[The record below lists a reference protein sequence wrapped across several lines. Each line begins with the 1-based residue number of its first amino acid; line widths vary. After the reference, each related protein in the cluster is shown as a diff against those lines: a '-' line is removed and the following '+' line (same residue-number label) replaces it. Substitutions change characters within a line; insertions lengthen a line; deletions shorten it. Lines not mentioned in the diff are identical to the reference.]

1 MPLAQALQEPSPE
14 EIAAKET
21 AEQARVLIRS
31 QWLNDPYTKAKIEQV
46 VNLRHTQTV
55 NALTYSLQPGKEA
68 EALAAAKN
76 AAIADQIIGLL
87 TA

>member
-1 MPLAQALQEPSPE
+1 MPLAQALQQTAAED
-14 EIAAKET
+14 IAAMEQ

-46 VNLRHTQTV
+46 IQLRHVQNV
-55 NALTYSLQPGKEA
+55 NTLTYSLQPGKET

>member
-1 MPLAQALQEPSPE
+1 MPLAQALQQPSPDDL
-14 EIAAKET
+14 IAQEQ

-46 VNLRHTQTV
+46 IQLRHVQTV
-55 NALTYSLQPGKEA
+55 NTLTYSLQPGKET